1 MHKNNRKKRIKA
13 LLFAIIFFLV
23 IHYLVGLG
31 VIKSFPEI
39 HPVVE
44 NATISLAIICA
55 VLLARSFLEQ
65 LIDNM
70 EQSEGEKYNLR
81 HIVKL
86 ISWVVISLVIIS
98 FFFQKP
104 YTTLAGL
111 GLVSLVLGFALQA
124 PITSFIAW
132 LYIVFRRPYKVGDR
146 IQIAQHKGDVVEVSY
161 LDTII
166 REFSGDYLEND
177 RTSGRLIYFPN
188 SLILTGRVINYT
200 GTFEPFIWNETAVQ
214 ISYTSDL
221 DFVESC
227 LKDAVVQDFK
237 EKYPNLSLKGNEP
250 DVYFRINNYA
260 WLEAVVSYPVEP
272 KDTTGRRN
280 RILRLALP
288 MLNAAPD
295 KVGFPE
301 GSKR

>member
-1 MHKNNRKKRIKA
+1 MGCH
-13 LLFAIIFFLV
+13 FAGHHFFFLSKT
-23 IHYLVGLG
+23 IHNTRRTWIG
-31 VIKSFPEI
+31 F
-39 HPVVE
+39 
-44 NATISLAIICA
+44 
-55 VLLARSFLEQ
+55 
-65 LIDNM
+65 
-70 EQSEGEKYNLR
+70 
-81 HIVKL
+81 
-86 ISWVVISLVIIS
+86 
-98 FFFQKP
+98 
-104 YTTLAGL
+104 L
-111 GLVSLVLGFALQA
+111 GLRFCLTST
-124 PITSFIAW
+124 PTSFIAW

>member
-1 MHKNNRKKRIKA
+1 MKGKKRIKIFVFGI
-13 LLFAIIFFLV
+13 LFFLV
-23 IHYLVGLG
+23 LHYVVGLDLIG
-31 VIKSFPEI
+31 SFPKLQPI
-39 HPVVE
+39 IE
-44 NATISLAIICA
+44 NATLSLAIICG
-55 VLLARSFLEQ
+55 VLVIRTFLDR

-70 EQSEGEKYNLR
+70 EQSDGEKYNLR
-81 HIVKL
+81 RIVKL
-86 ISWVVISLVIIS
+86 ISGVVISLVIIS

-111 GLVSLVLGFALQA
+111 GLISLVLGFALQA

-146 IQIAQHKGDVVEVSY
+146 IQIADHKGDVVEVSY

-177 RTSGRLIYFPN
+177 RMSGRLIYFPN
-188 SLILTGRVINYT
+188 SLILTGRVINYS
-200 GTFEPFIWNETAVQ
+200 GTFQPFIWNETAIQ
-214 ISYTSDL
+214 IAYSSDL
-221 DFVESC
+221 DFVELC
-227 LKDAVVQDFK
+227 LKNAVIEDFK
-237 EKYPNLSLKGNEP
+237 EHHPNISLKGNEP
-250 DVYFRINNYA
+250 DVYFRVNNYA